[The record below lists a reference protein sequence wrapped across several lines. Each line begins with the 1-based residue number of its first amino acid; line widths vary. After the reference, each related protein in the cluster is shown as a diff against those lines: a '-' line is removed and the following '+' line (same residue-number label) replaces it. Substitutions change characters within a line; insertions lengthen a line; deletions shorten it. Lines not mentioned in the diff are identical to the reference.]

1 MRTLRTRSRP
11 LTSGSFLLPVLL
23 LCSFLF
29 GGCPATRVERTVV
42 VKGGTGTTESERE
55 TLRRTYTQPELPS
68 QRRLLLR
75 EAESWIG
82 TPYRYAGT
90 ARDGVDCSGFVC
102 TIFSILP
109 HKLPRNSASQAT
121 VGEAITLRDAEAG
134 DLVFFNTLGS
144 GVSHVGIYIADN
156 LFIHAST
163 TIGVTIN
170 SLSEE
175 YYRKRFVSVRRVLP

>member
-1 MRTLRTRSRP
+1 M
-11 LTSGSFLLPVLL
+11 
-23 LCSFLF
+23 
-29 GGCPATRVERTVV
+29 ERTVV
-42 VKGGTGTTESERE
+42 VKIGAGTTESERE
-55 TLRRTYTQPELPS
+55 TLRRAYAQPELPP
-68 QRRLLLR
+68 QRKLLLQ

-90 ARDGVDCSGFVC
+90 TRAGVDCSGFVC
-102 TIFSILP
+102 TLFSALP

-121 VGEAITLRDAEAG
+121 VGQAISLQDAVAG
-134 DLVFFNTLGS
+134 DLVFFNTSGN

-170 SLSEE
+170 SLAEE
-175 YYRKRFVSVRRVLP
+175 YYRKRFVAVRRVLR